1 MVFKNFVFAASIA
14 AFATFPAARA
24 TARNGAAGAVG
35 GIILLCLL
43 GGCSQPS
50 HARRATRSS
59 MSTAQREENKQVQTA
74 LNYFNFP
81 VGTVDGSIGSKS
93 KTAISN
99 FQTTMGYTVDGGLDD
114 VEREFLLNSYQRAQ
128 TSSQVP
134 PYSQIVA
141 NFGTQGLL
149 RRYRDEER
157 GTIQPAVQPSPQ
169 PAAPVPQPAA
179 LVPQP
184 AAPVPGLPTFPASD
198 QVEAASIDS
207 FCSEISVLTSTNG
220 GFTTLD
226 TLGDPAFVLDEQF
239 CLARKFALS
248 ESRREM
254 ESRSGTTDAQFVA
267 QCEGLGT
274 YMAPELRTLG
284 QNPPTAVKA
293 AVSNMLRSSGQS
305 AEDSR
310 LTGKI
315 CLGVGYR
322 EDDANVALAGAL
334 VLVGVNDD
342 AYGEIIGH
350 HLREGFGT
358 GADPVKAEEWM
369 VSTLSALEK
378 GATPASRPDQSAE
391 HQALLRAALAGERSP
406 APVPS
411 GLPTFDAP
419 VE

>member
-50 HARRATRSS
+50 HARRATRPTI
-59 MSTAQREENKQVQTA
+59 STAQREENKQVQTA

-157 GTIQPAVQPSPQ
+157 GTIQPAVQP
-169 PAAPVPQPAA
+169 
-179 LVPQP
+179 LPQP

>member
-1 MVFKNFVFAASIA
+1 
-14 AFATFPAARA
+14 
-24 TARNGAAGAVG
+24 
-35 GIILLCLL
+35 
-43 GGCSQPS
+43 
-50 HARRATRSS
+50 
-59 MSTAQREENKQVQTA
+59 
-74 LNYFNFP
+74 
-81 VGTVDGSIGSKS
+81 
-93 KTAISN
+93 
-99 FQTTMGYTVDGGLDD
+99 
-114 VEREFLLNSYQRAQ
+114 
-128 TSSQVP
+128 
-134 PYSQIVA
+134 
-141 NFGTQGLL
+141 
-149 RRYRDEER
+149 
-157 GTIQPAVQPSPQ
+157 
-169 PAAPVPQPAA
+169 
-179 LVPQP
+179 
-184 AAPVPGLPTFPASD
+184 VPGLPTFPASD